1 VPPRPL
7 VVTGLAALVLGG
19 LLELDIHRRT
29 AWPTVLTWAMMLV
42 GLALIALGAR
52 RAGVRGASIIWAVI
66 AILVVGL
73 VVLLRS
79 G

>member
-1 VPPRPL
+1 MTPRSL

-19 LLELDIHRRT
+19 LLELDIHRRA
-29 AWPTVLTWAMMLV
+29 AWPTVLTWVMMLG
-42 GLALIALGAR
+42 GLALIAIGAR
-52 RAGVRGASIIWAVI
+52 RAGVGGVSIIWAVI